1 VIVRKDLGLTFPRAE
16 TPTHR
21 ITMGMDPSLDNA
33 ASHALRQLI
42 DWVASTTELT
52 RQQAF
57 MLMSLAAD
65 VHVTQL
71 VNEHKGIHV
80 MLPKSTLSTAA

>member
-1 VIVRKDLGLTFPRAE
+1 
-16 TPTHR
+16 
-21 ITMGMDPSLDNA
+21 M
-33 ASHALRQLI
+33 I
-42 DWVASTTELT
+42 DWVTALTPLT
-52 RQQAF
+52 RAQAF

-80 MLPKSTLSTAA
+80 MLPKSALGERRR

>member
-1 VIVRKDLGLTFPRAE
+1 
-16 TPTHR
+16 
-21 ITMGMDPSLDNA
+21 MGMDPSLDNA
-33 ASHALRQLI
+33 ATHALRQMI
-42 DWVASTTELT
+42 EWVSATTPLT

-80 MLPKSTLSTAA
+80 MLPKSALAPTRGD

>member
-1 VIVRKDLGLTFPRAE
+1 MRERVVQATGLSPNR
-16 TPTHR
+16 
-21 ITMGMDPSLDNA
+21 
-33 ASHALRQLI
+33 
-42 DWVASTTELT
+42 
-52 RQQAF
+52 AF

-80 MLPKSTLSTAA
+80 MMPKSALSRA

>member
-1 VIVRKDLGLTFPRAE
+1 
-16 TPTHR
+16 
-21 ITMGMDPSLDNA
+21 M
-33 ASHALRQLI
+33 I
-42 DWVASTTELT
+42 DHVTAHSKLS

-65 VHVTQL
+65 VRVTQL

-80 MLPKSTLSTAA
+80 MLPKTALQVSAAGAAR

>member
-1 VIVRKDLGLTFPRAE
+1 VRRDLDLAHPRAE
-16 TPTHR
+16 TPTHL
-21 ITMGMDPSLDNA
+21 ITMGMDPDLDDA
-33 ASHALRQLI
+33 ATQALRRMI
-42 DWVASTTELT
+42 DWVSAVTPLT
-52 RQQAF
+52 RAQAF

-80 MLPKSTLSTAA
+80 MLPKTALGDARR

>member
-1 VIVRKDLGLTFPRAE
+1 LLDYPQAE

-21 ITMGMDPSLDNA
+21 ISMGMDTSLDA
-33 ASHALRQLI
+33 AAKDALRRML
-42 DWVASTTELT
+42 DWTVATTALS
-52 RQQAF
+52 RPQAF

-65 VHVTQL
+65 VRVTQL

-80 MLPKSTLSTAA
+80 MLPKSALGSEAGKR

>member
-1 VIVRKDLGLTFPRAE
+1 MTLRNDLDLKYPQAE
-16 TPTHR
+16 TPTHI
-21 ITMGMDPSLDNA
+21 ITMGMDPDLDA
-33 ASHALRQLI
+33 AAQAALRRMI
-42 DWVASTTELT
+42 DHVTAHSKLS

-65 VHVTQL
+65 VRVTQL

-80 MLPKSTLSTAA
+80 MLPKSALP